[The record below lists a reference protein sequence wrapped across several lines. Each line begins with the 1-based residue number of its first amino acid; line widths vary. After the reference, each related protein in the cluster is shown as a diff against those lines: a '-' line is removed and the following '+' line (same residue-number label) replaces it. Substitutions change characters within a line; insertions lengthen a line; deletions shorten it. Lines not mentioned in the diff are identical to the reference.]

1 MELKNIYEISKRLGI
16 DDKYIEP
23 YGKYKAKIDLS
34 IHEELKDRKDGK
46 LVLVTAITPTK
57 FGEGKT
63 TMSIALTEG
72 LNKLN
77 KKVALCLREPSL
89 GPVFGLKG
97 GATGGGKVTVEP
109 TEEINLHFTGD
120 MHALTSSI
128 NLISA
133 VIDNSLFQGNPLNIN
148 PERVVWKRALD
159 MNDRTLREI
168 EIALGEKNGVVR
180 KDGFLITVASELMA
194 ILCLSSSLEDFRER
208 VNKIIVAYTY
218 EDKPITVKDLRI
230 SKAICKLMKEAI
242 KPNLVQTGEN
252 NPAIIHGGP
261 FANIAHGCN
270 SLIATK
276 LGLKL
281 GDIVV
286 TEAGFG
292 SDLGAEKFLDIKCQ
306 EGNLNPDLVVV
317 VATIRALKVH
327 GGHLLDNIDELNLE
341 ALKEGTKNLERH
353 IENMKKYGLDVVV
366 AVNHFTTDNQ
376 EEIDYLLSWCKE
388 RNYPCSFVDGFLKG
402 GEGAI
407 ELATL
412 VSNRLEENNSSYHPL
427 YKKEEPIKDKIER
440 IAKEIYH
447 AGNVEYSEKAE
458 ADIAFYEKLGF
469 DKTYMCI
476 AKTPASFSDDPKVL
490 NAPEGF
496 TLHVKEVNLSS
507 GANFLVVLTGS
518 ILTMPGLPK
527 IPQAVKMEDQ

>member
-1 MELKNIYEISKRLGI
+1 MELRNIYEISRKIGI
-16 DDKYIEP
+16 DDTYVEP
-23 YGKYKAKIDLS
+23 YGKYKAKINLS
-34 IHEELKDRKDGK
+34 INEKLKEKEDGK

-63 TMSIALTEG
+63 TISIALQEG
-72 LNKLN
+72 LRRLN
-77 KKVALCLREPSL
+77 QNSMLCLREPSL

-109 TEEINLHFTGD
+109 HDDINLHFTGD

-133 VIDNSLFQGNPLNIN
+133 VIDNSIFQGNPLNIDSTK
-148 PERVVWKRALD
+148 VVWKRAMD
-159 MNDRTLREI
+159 MNDRSLREI

-180 KDGFLITVASELMA
+180 KDGFIITVASELMA
-194 ILCLSSSLEDFRER
+194 ILCLSSSLDDFKNR
-208 VNKIIVAYTY
+208 VNKITVAYTY
-218 EDKPITVKDLRI
+218 ENTPITVKDLRI
-230 SKAICKLMKEAI
+230 SNAICKLMYDAI

-252 NPAIIHGGP
+252 NPCLIHGGP

-276 LGLKL
+276 MGLKL
-281 GDIVV
+281 ADIVV

-306 EGNLNPDLVVV
+306 EGNIKPSLVVM

-327 GGHLLDNIDELNLE
+327 GGQILDAIDELNLD
-341 ALKEGTKNLERH
+341 ALKSGVKNLKRH
-353 IENMKKYGLDVVV
+353 LENMKKYGLDVVV
-366 AVNHFTTDNQ
+366 AINHFSFDHQ
-376 EEIDYLLSWCKE
+376 EEIDYLVSWCKE
-388 RNYPCSFVDGFLKG
+388 NDYQVSFVDGYLKG
-402 GEGAI
+402 GEGSVD
-407 ELATL
+407 LAKIVL
-412 VSNRLEENNSSYHPL
+412 EKLKNPSNYHPL
-427 YKKEEPIKDKIER
+427 YKKEEPIKTKIEK

-447 AGNVEYSEKAE
+447 ADKVEYSLKAE
-458 ADIAFYEKLGF
+458 ESIKKYQDMGY
-469 DKTYMCI
+469 DKTYICI
-476 AKTPASFSDDPKVL
+476 AKTPQSFTDDAKIL
-490 NAPEGF
+490 NAPDNF

-507 GANFLVVLTGS
+507 GANFLVVLTGN

-527 IPQAVKMEDQ
+527 IPQAVKMEDE

>member
-1 MELKNIYEISKRLGI
+1 MELKNIYEISRKLKI
-16 DDKYIEP
+16 EDQYIEP
-23 YGKYKAKIDLS
+23 YGKYKAKIDLA
-34 IHEELKDRKDGK
+34 IYDQLKTKKDGK

-63 TMSIALTEG
+63 TISISLQEG
-72 LNKLN
+72 LNKIG
-77 KKVALCLREPSL
+77 KKSVLCLREPSL

-109 TEEINLHFTGD
+109 SEEINLHFTGD

-133 VIDNSLFQGNPLNIN
+133 VIDNSLFQGNPLNIDKDK
-148 PERVVWKRALD
+148 VVWKRALD
-159 MNDRTLREI
+159 MNDRSLREI
-168 EIALGEKNGVVR
+168 QIGLGEKNGVMGN
-180 KDGFLITVASELMA
+180 DGFIITVASELMA
-194 ILCLSSSLEDFRER
+194 IMCLSTSLEDFKAR
-208 VNKIIVAYTY
+208 VNNIIVAYTY
-218 EDKPITVKDLRI
+218 DDKPIRVRDLKI
-230 SKAICKLMKEAI
+230 SNAICKLMKEAI

-252 NPAIIHGGP
+252 NPCLIHGGP

-306 EGNLNPDLVVV
+306 EGQLTPDLVVM

-327 GGHLLDNIDELNLE
+327 GGQDLESIDELNIE
-341 ALKEGTKNLERH
+341 ALKVGVKNLERH
-353 IENMKKYGLDVVV
+353 LNNMKKYGLNVVV
-366 AVNHFTTDNQ
+366 AVNHFEIDHQ
-376 EEIDYLLSWCKE
+376 EEIDFLISWCHQHDFKV
-388 RNYPCSFVDGFLKG
+388 SFVDGFLKG

-407 ELATL
+407 DLAKIVSDEL
-412 VSNRLEENNSSYHPL
+412 ENNQSHYHSL
-427 YKKEEPIKDKIER
+427 YKKEEPIKMKIEK

-447 AGNVEYSEKAE
+447 ASKVEYSHKAE
-458 ADIAFYEKLGF
+458 LDIQRYQELGY
-469 DKTYMCI
+469 DQTYICI
-476 AKTPASFSDDPKVL
+476 AKTPQSFSDDAKIL
-490 NAPEGF
+490 NAPENH
-496 TLHVKEVNLSS
+496 TLHVKEINLSS
-507 GANFLVVLTGS
+507 GANFLVVITGN

-527 IPQAVKMEDQ
+527 VPQAVKMEEQ

>member
-1 MELKNIYEISKRLGI
+1 MLENIYEIAKKIGV
-16 DDKYIEP
+16 DETYIEP

-34 IHEELKDRKDGK
+34 INEKLKDRPDGK

-63 TMSIALTEG
+63 TISIALQEG
-72 LNKLN
+72 LRRLKQNS
-77 KKVALCLREPSL
+77 VLCLREPSL

-109 TEEINLHFTGD
+109 HDDINLHFTGD

-133 VIDNSLFQGNPLNIN
+133 VIDNSIFQGNLLNIDPN
-148 PERVVWKRALD
+148 KVVWKRAMD
-159 MNDRTLREI
+159 MNDRSLREI
-168 EIALGEKNGVVR
+168 EIALGEKNGTVR
-180 KDGFLITVASELMA
+180 KDGFIITVASELMA

-218 EDKPITVKDLRI
+218 DDLPITVKDLKI
-230 SKAICKLMKEAI
+230 SKAICKLMYDAI
-242 KPNLVQTGEN
+242 KPNLVQTSEN
-252 NPAIIHGGP
+252 NPCLIHGGP

-276 LGLKL
+276 MGLKL

-306 EGNLNPDLVVV
+306 EGGLTPSLVVM

-327 GGHLLDNIDELNLE
+327 GGQHLEQIDELNID
-341 ALKEGTKNLERH
+341 ALKEGIKNLARH
-353 IENMKKYGLDVVV
+353 LENIKKFGLDVVV
-366 AVNHFTTDNQ
+366 AVNHFACDHQ
-376 EEIDYLLSWCKE
+376 EEIDYLISWCNE
-388 RNYPCSFVDGFLKG
+388 HAYPVSFVDGFTKG
-402 GEGAI
+402 GEGCI
-407 ELATL
+407 DLAKL
-412 VSNRLEENNSSYHPL
+412 VLNQLDKNLSSYHPL
-427 YKKEEPIKDKIER
+427 YTKDEPIKTKIEKV
-440 IAKEIYH
+440 AKEIYR
-447 AGNVEYSEKAE
+447 ADNVEYSKE
-458 ADIAFYEKLGF
+458 ALESIERYQKMGF
-469 DKTYMCI
+469 TNTYVCI
-476 AKTPASFSDDPKVL
+476 AKTPQSFTDNAKIL
-490 NAPEGF
+490 NAPDHF

-507 GANFLVVLTGS
+507 GANFIVVLTGN

-527 IPQAVKMEDQ
+527 VPQAVKMEEE

>member
-1 MELKNIYEISKRLGI
+1 MALVNIYEVSKKLGI

-34 IHEELKDRKDGK
+34 IYDELKDRKDGK

-72 LNKLN
+72 LNKIN

-109 TEEINLHFTGD
+109 SEEINLHFTGD

-168 EIALGEKNGVVR
+168 EIALGEKNGIVR
-180 KDGFLITVASELMA
+180 KDGFLITVASEMMA
-194 ILCLSSSLEDFRER
+194 IMCLSSSLEDFRER

-218 EDKPITVKDLRI
+218 DEQPITVKDLRI

-270 SLIATK
+270 SMIATK

-306 EGNLNPDLVVV
+306 EGQLTPDLVVV

-327 GGHLLDNIDELNLE
+327 GGHSLDNIDELNIE
-341 ALKEGTKNLERH
+341 ALKEGSKNLERH
-353 IENMKKYGLDVVV
+353 LENMKKYGLNVVV

-376 EEIDYLLSWCKE
+376 EEIDFLLSWCKE
-388 RNYPCSFVDGFLKG
+388 RNYPCSFVDGYLKG
-402 GEGAI
+402 GEGSV

-412 VSNRLEENNSSYHPL
+412 VCEELDKGGSNYAPI
-427 YKKEEPIKDKIER
+427 YKKEEPIKVKIEK
-440 IAKEIYH
+440 IAREIYR
-447 AGNVEYSEKAE
+447 AAKVEYSQKAE
-458 ADIAFYEKLGF
+458 EDIAFYEKLGF
-469 DKTYMCI
+469 DKTYVCI
-476 AKTPASFSDDPKVL
+476 AKTPQSFSDDPKVL

-527 IPQAVKMEDQ
+527 VPQAVKMEDN